1 VATAVTTVDDAISV
15 LTKEQIQGL
24 LIGYLQGARL
34 PTTDW
39 LSGAFIRTLM
49 QFHATAALQNFGIL
63 KARIVK
69 NGFPLEA
76 TDDDLTNLAQQLYS
90 ISRNINLNGSRFAQ
104 TFTQQAVVLSC
115 DASHGPYSVTPGSFS
130 VRSRITGN
138 RYTSITSGTIPNNG
152 SVTITFQAE
161 SANDSAKGL
170 NFSDGP
176 GTLVDISENPLPG
189 VSANNVA
196 PNFSAVTAVAVGLGV
211 VTVGGTPAAAPTA
224 YDVQITTAGQVGVAV
239 FEYRTNGG
247 LWNTGH
253 ATATSFT
260 IPSGPTIHFANDG
273 GGSNPSFLVGDKY
286 SFTSPGTPITQQGL
300 DPETDEA
307 LLARCKARWP
317 SLGDEGDTAD
327 KHQVWAMAA
336 SALVT
341 RVKIA
346 LDPNY
351 PGRVLVTIAGVN
363 NPLGSSTV
371 TAVQLYIDQRE
382 EVGDLSLVVAASVTT
397 VTATGTV
404 IVPILQIATIQAAA
418 KVKWDPYVA
427 GTAVAGTIRLA
438 VLEAFL
444 MDAGA
449 IDVSGLQLNGSASN
463 VVLAANAIGSPA
475 DITSTMTWVG
485 V

>member
-1 VATAVTTVDDAISV
+1 MTTVDDAVPALS
-15 LTKEQIQGL
+15 KEQIQGL
-24 LIGYLQGARL
+24 LIGYLQNARL

-49 QFHATAALQNFGIL
+49 QFHGTAPLQNFGLL

-69 NGFPLEA
+69 NGFPIEA
-76 TDDDLTNLAQQLYS
+76 TGDDLTNLAQQIFS
-90 ISRNINLNGSRFAQ
+90 ITRNISLAGPRFAQ

-115 DASHGPYSVTPGSFS
+115 DASHGPYSVTSGSFS

-138 RYTSITSGTIPNNG
+138 RYTSITSGTIPSNG
-152 SVTITFQAE
+152 SVTVTFQAE
-161 SANDSAKGL
+161 SANDSANGL
-170 NFSDGP
+170 NFADGP
-176 GTLVDISENPLPG
+176 GTLTNVSENPLPG
-189 VSANNVA
+189 VTANNVA

-253 ATATSFT
+253 ATATNFT

-300 DPETDEA
+300 DPETDSA
-307 LLARCKARWP
+307 LLARCQARWP
-317 SLGDEGDTAD
+317 SLDAEGDTTD
-327 KHQVWAMAA
+327 KHQVWALAA
-336 SALVT
+336 SPLVT
-341 RVKIA
+341 RVKVA
-346 LDPNY
+346 LDTNY
-351 PGRVLVTIAGVN
+351 PGRVLVTIAGVT
-363 NPLGSSTV
+363 NPLGSPTV
-371 TAVQLYIDQRE
+371 AAVQLYIDQRE
-382 EVGDLSLVVAASVTT
+382 EVGDLSLVAAATVTT

-404 IVPILQIATIQAAA
+404 TVPILQLATVQAAA
-418 KVKWDPYVA
+418 KASWDPYVA

-449 IDVSGLQLNGSASN
+449 IDVSGLQLNGSPTN
-463 VVLAANAIGSPA
+463 LVIAANAIGSPA
-475 DITSTMTWVG
+475 DITSTLTWVG